1 MRYRTI
7 NEISRIDNNIYIVR
21 DELNKQQAANILA
34 IIKHKSILLIEKLFI
49 EYPNDNKIL
58 LLIKKFNPNNI
69 YETSYKKKYTSYSY
83 NKGEQIYLCL
93 RNSVQEFV
101 DINIIFYVMM
111 HELTHI
117 MTDSWGHNNIFWD
130 NFKFIINHAIKYKLY
145 IFIDYQQYPQPYC
158 GIKINSNP

>member
-1 MRYRTI
+1 MNINIICIICIIIFIVLYFKSLQYPTI

-69 YETSYKKKYTSYSY
+69 WSLAK
-83 NKGEQIYLCL
+83 
-93 RNSVQEFV
+93 V
-101 DINIIFYVMM
+101 
-111 HELTHI
+111 LTCQ
-117 MTDSWGHNNIFWD
+117 M
-130 NFKFIINHAIKYKLY
+130 
-145 IFIDYQQYPQPYC
+145 
-158 GIKINSNP
+158 